1 MVKSRR
7 LRRAS
12 ATGVGAGLRGS
23 AAVAAC
29 GRLVPDPSSLSS
41 PEGSRPVRW
50 YQAASLLLNC
60 GNARLDTTGPTSLAT
75 PADSDEGSGTPLWCE
90 QGPLRDAHAAAG
102 HAHAHRV
109 ATGQAQGAPILPTG
123 GVVPDPPSLSAVL
136 AQPARLAG
144 VQPDETPPQQRVI
157 RLDTGQTGWFR
168 SRRRQRRG
176 IRDRRNHKQQPPPN
190 HATPPRPPL
199 QRPAGGP
206 ALDLRRPSNAAASRP
221 PNVCAVTRTGA
232 RS

>member
-1 MVKSRR
+1 M
-7 LRRAS
+7 
-12 ATGVGAGLRGS
+12 RGS

-50 YQAASLLLNC
+50 CQAASLLLGC
-60 GNARLDTTGPTSLAT
+60 GNARLDTTGPTSLAA
-75 PADSDEGSGTPLWCE
+75 PADSDEGSGTTPLWCE

-102 HAHAHRV
+102 CAHRV
-109 ATGQAQGAPILPTG
+109 VTGQVQGAGILPTG

-144 VQPDETPPQQRVI
+144 VQPDETRPQQRVI

-176 IRDRRNHKQQPPPN
+176 IRDRRDHKQRPPPG

-206 ALDLRRPSNAAASRP
+206 ALDLRCPSNAAATRP
-221 PNVCAVTRTGA
+221 PNACAVTRTGA

>member
-1 MVKSRR
+1 MVKGRR

-12 ATGVGAGLRGS
+12 ATGVGAGSGDS
-23 AAVAAC
+23 AAVWVLVAY
-29 GRLVPDPSSLSS
+29 VPDPSSLSS
-41 PEGSRPVRW
+41 PDGSRPVRW
-50 YQAASLLLNC
+50 YQAASLLLAC

-75 PADSDEGSGTPLWCE
+75 PADSDEGPGTTPLWCE

-102 HAHAHRV
+102 YAHRV
-109 ATGQAQGAPILPTG
+109 VTGQVQGAGILPTG

-144 VQPDETPPQQRVI
+144 VQPDETRPQQRAI

-176 IRDRRNHKQQPPPN
+176 IRDRGDQHPDRRRT
-190 HATPPRPPL
+190 AEPRPTPRCRGPPEALPL
-199 QRPAGGP
+199 TLTSGAPQT
-206 ALDLRRPSNAAASRP
+206 RPSAAHL
-221 PNVCAVTRTGA
+221 TRA
-232 RS
+232 Q